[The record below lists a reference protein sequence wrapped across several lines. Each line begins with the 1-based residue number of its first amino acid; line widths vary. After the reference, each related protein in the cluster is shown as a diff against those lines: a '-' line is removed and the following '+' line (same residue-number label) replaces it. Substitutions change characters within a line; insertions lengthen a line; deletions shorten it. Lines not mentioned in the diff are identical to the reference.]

1 MNEVLKNRKSEIEQ
15 ELIVMLIG
23 GDDSFAV
30 QSRKKHIL
38 NHIVPEMFDDVLYQ
52 NIIKAAN
59 KLAKDEFPITLDYF
73 LAKARKAKTLILIEM
88 AARLQELNDEFITN
102 TNCDYYLKL
111 LQEIYFDEQFSQQA
125 TYEVFSAL
133 EKLKEKIELKN
144 NTFQI
149 ADGAISIISDYY
161 KNWGKAVLS
170 GWCSLDQ
177 RVGAY
182 LPGDFVILAGA
193 PGAGKTCAMLNI
205 IQKMEKRGHKVLLF
219 SLEMKRQQLQNRII
233 SAKTGI
239 ASSKI
244 RRFNM
249 ESWEVDKYLEYSD
262 SQEFKNSNILVC
274 DDFEMTLSD
283 IEGTI
288 RKTAPDVVF
297 IDYLGLIK
305 STIKGSEYEQMNEI
319 SRGLKKLAG
328 NLQVP
333 VFALHQLSRKIFERE
348 KKEPLMSDL
357 RGSGHLEQD
366 ADFVFF
372 VHRPAYFNPKED
384 PRVFKFFIGKSRH
397 TGGGTHF
404 TLSYDAKTQTI
415 TDYAGDTPEP
425 SQQLDFKGVK
435 NAEIIKNSQ

>member
-23 GDDSFAV
+23 GDDSFDV

-73 LAKARKAKTLILIEM
+73 LAKARKAKTVILIEM

-102 TNCDYYLKL
+102 TNCDYYIKL
-111 LQEIYFDEQFSQQA
+111 LQEIFFDEQFSKNS
-125 TYEVFSAL
+125 TYEEFKTL
-133 EKLKEKIELKN
+133 EKLKEKTELKN

-149 ADGAISIISDYY
+149 ADGAISIIADYY
-161 KNWGKAVLS
+161 KNWNKAVLS
-170 GWCSLDQ
+170 GWYSLDK

-205 IQKMEKRGHKVLLF
+205 IQKMEKRGRKVLLF

-262 SQEFKNSNILVC
+262 SQEFKDSNILVC
-274 DDFEMTLSD
+274 DDFEMTLAD
-283 IEGTI
+283 IEAAV

-372 VHRPAYFNPKED
+372 VHRPAYFDPKED

-404 TLSYDAKTQTI
+404 TMSYDAKTQTI
-415 TDYAGDTPEP
+415 TDFAGDTPEP
-425 SQQLDFKGVK
+425 YQQLDFKGVK